1 MAASSVSR
9 EVVRLRSST
18 VSSWYSILLL
28 ILSTDPSSRR
38 SKNSV
43 SLLTLAHF
51 CCRLFDTLL
60 ICEFCYFLDKKV
72 FPDFYVL
79 GWYST
84 GSDATESDMH
94 IHKAVSSVALMFN
107 INLIEFRILI
117 VLIVWG
123 FHLQLMDINESPV
136 YVLLNPAINH
146 AQKDLPVT
154 IYESGK
160 IGYLHH
166 WLSYC
171 FIDYNLAN
179 LSLIVF
185 KTWRVSCHWWNS
197 SVDFRAYQLHYWG
210 MCLGHLIGILSLWC
224 ESRLLIT

>member
-1 MAASSVSR
+1 MAAWSVSR

-18 VSSWYSILLL
+18 VSSYCSILLL

-43 SLLTLAHF
+43 SLLTLA
-51 CCRLFDTLL
+51 LFIVSLLFSVVAML
-60 ICEFCYFLDKKV
+60 ICEFFSDLDKKV

-94 IHKAVSSVALMFN
+94 IHKAVSVASLFN
-107 INLIEFRILI
+107 MNGWIWGLI

-160 IGYLHH
+160 LVI
-166 WLSYC
+166 C
-171 FIDYNLAN
+171 IIDYLFLLKIVTFLI

-185 KTWRVSCHWWNS
+185 KTWRIPCHWWSS
-197 SVDFRAYQLHYWG
+197 SVDFRSYKLHYWG
-210 MCLGHLIGILSLWC
+210 VCFNVTWSVIYLCDM
-224 ESRLLIT
+224 RVDF